1 MEIEMLDNINKNGSE
16 YELNTLCQLLVE
28 CSHALNGATECLG
41 YFNPEGL
48 ETLGRFT
55 DLEYAQSVVEDVF
68 TWAYDRHHY
77 SVDIPEFYGVDYKT
91 PIKHKEVVELLEE
104 LIEDVG
110 VEVLYLKK
118 KEEVA

>member
-1 MEIEMLDNINKNGSE
+1 MLDNINKNGSE
-16 YELNTLCQLLVE
+16 YELNTLCHLLVE

-55 DLEYAQSVVEDVF
+55 DLEYAQSVVETVF

-77 SVDIPEFYGVDYKT
+77 SVDIPEFYGVDYTT

-104 LIEDVG
+104 LIEEVG
-110 VEVLYLKK
+110 VEVLYLKEK
-118 KEEVA
+118 VA

>member
-1 MEIEMLDNINKNGSE
+1 MLDIVTKVENFK
-16 YELNTLCQLLVE
+16 ELNTLCQLLVE

-48 ETLGRFT
+48 KTLGSRFS
-55 DLEYAQSVVEDVF
+55 DLEYAQYVVEDVF

-77 SVDIPEFYGVDYKT
+77 SVDIPEFRGVEYT
-91 PIKHKEVVELLEE
+91 MPLKHEKVVELLEE

-110 VEVLYLKK
+110 VEVLGIN
-118 KEEVA
+118 EEVA

>member
-1 MEIEMLDNINKNGSE
+1 MLDNINKNGSE
-16 YELNTLCQLLVE
+16 YELNTLCQLLAE

-41 YFNPEGL
+41 YFSPEGL
-48 ETLGRFT
+48 DSLGRFT

-77 SVDIPEFYGVDYKT
+77 SVDIPEFRGIDYTT
-91 PIKHKEVVELLEE
+91 PLKHKEVVELLFE

-110 VEVLYLKK
+110 EEVLGL

>member
-1 MEIEMLDNINKNGSE
+1 MLDNINKNGSE

-48 ETLGRFT
+48 DSLGRFT
-55 DLEYAQSVVEDVF
+55 DLEYAQSVVETVF

-77 SVDIPEFYGVDYKT
+77 SVDIPEFRGVDYTT

>member
-1 MEIEMLDNINKNGSE
+1 MLDIITKMENFK
-16 YELNTLCQLLVE
+16 ELNTLCQLLVE

-55 DLEYAQSVVEDVF
+55 DLEYAESVVETVF

-77 SVDIPEFYGVDYKT
+77 SVDIPQFYGVDYMT
-91 PIKHKEVVELLEE
+91 PLKHKEVVELLEE

-110 VEVLYLKK
+110 EEVLGLS
-118 KEEVA
+118 EEVA

>member
-1 MEIEMLDNINKNGSE
+1 MLDNINKNGSE

-41 YFNPEGL
+41 YFSPEGL
-48 ETLGRFT
+48 ETLGIFT
-55 DLEYAQSVVEDVF
+55 DMEYAQSVVEDVF

-77 SVDIPEFYGVDYKT
+77 SVDIPEFHGVDST
-91 PIKHKEVVELLEE
+91 TAIKHKEVVELLEE

-110 VEVLYLKK
+110 VEVLGLKEK
-118 KEEVA
+118 VA

>member
-1 MEIEMLDNINKNGSE
+1 MLDIVDKVE
-16 YELNTLCQLLVE
+16 KFRELNTLCQLLVE

-48 ETLGRFT
+48 DSLGRFT

-77 SVDIPEFYGVDYKT
+77 SVDIPEFRGVDYTT
-91 PIKHKEVVELLEE
+91 PLKHEKVVELLEE

-110 VEVLYLKK
+110 VEGLGLN
-118 KEEVA
+118 EEVA

>member
-1 MEIEMLDNINKNGSE
+1 MLSVIDKVE
-16 YELNTLCQLLVE
+16 KFKELNTLCQLLAE

-41 YFNPEGL
+41 YFNSGSISK
-48 ETLGRFT
+48 LGRFT
-55 DLEYAQSVVEDVF
+55 DMEYAKSVVEDVF

-77 SVDIPEFYGVDYKT
+77 SVDIPQFYGVDYTT

-110 VEVLYLKK
+110 EEVLGLKK

>member
-1 MEIEMLDNINKNGSE
+1 MLDNINKNGSE
-16 YELNTLCQLLVE
+16 YELNTLCQLLAE

-41 YFNPEGL
+41 YFNPKGL
-48 ETLGRFT
+48 KTLGRFT
-55 DLEYAQSVVEDVF
+55 DMEYAQSVVETVF

-77 SVDIPEFYGVDYKT
+77 SVDIPQFYGVDYTT

-110 VEVLYLKK
+110 VEVLGLKEK
-118 KEEVA
+118 VA

>member
-1 MEIEMLDNINKNGSE
+1 MLDNINKNGSE

-48 ETLGRFT
+48 DSLGRFT
-55 DLEYAQSVVEDVF
+55 DLYYAKTVVETVF
-68 TWAYDRHHY
+68 TWAYNRHHY
-77 SVDIPEFYGVDYKT
+77 SVDIPEFHGVDYTT
-91 PIKHKEVVELLEE
+91 PIKHKKVVELLEE

-110 VEVLYLKK
+110 VKVLGLKEK
-118 KEEVA
+118 VA

>member
-1 MEIEMLDNINKNGSE
+1 MLSIIDKVE
-16 YELNTLCQLLVE
+16 KFRELNTLCQLLIQ
-28 CSHALNGATECLG
+28 CSYALNESTECLS

-55 DLEYAQSVVEDVF
+55 DLEYAQSVVETVF
-68 TWAYDRHHY
+68 TWAYNRHHY
-77 SVDIPEFYGVDYKT
+77 SVDIPEFYGVEYTMALKY
-91 PIKHKEVVELLEE
+91 KEVVELLEE

-110 VEVLYLKK
+110 VEVLGL

>member
-1 MEIEMLDNINKNGSE
+1 MLSVIDKVE
-16 YELNTLCQLLVE
+16 KFRELNTLCQLLVE

-55 DLEYAQSVVEDVF
+55 DLFYAKTVVETVF

-77 SVDIPEFYGVDYKT
+77 SVDIPQFYGVDCTMALKY
-91 PIKHKEVVELLEE
+91 KEVVELLEE

-110 VEVLYLKK
+110 EEVLGL

>member
-1 MEIEMLDNINKNGSE
+1 MLSVIDKVE
-16 YELNTLCQLLVE
+16 KFRELNTLCQLLAE

-41 YFNPEGL
+41 YFNPEDL
-48 ETLGRFT
+48 STLNGNFT
-55 DLEYAQSVVEDVF
+55 DMEYAESVVEDVF

-77 SVDIPEFYGVDYKT
+77 SVDIPEFYGVEYT
-91 PIKHKEVVELLEE
+91 MPLKHEKVVELLEE

-110 VEVLYLKK
+110 EEVLGL

>member
-1 MEIEMLDNINKNGSE
+1 MLSVIDKVE
-16 YELNTLCQLLVE
+16 KFRELNTLCQLLVE

-41 YFNPEGL
+41 YFNPESL
-48 ETLGRFT
+48 STLNSNFT
-55 DLEYAQSVVEDVF
+55 DLEYAESVVEDVF

-77 SVDIPEFYGVDYKT
+77 SVDIPQFYGVDCT
-91 PIKHKEVVELLEE
+91 IALKHKEVVELLEE

-110 VEVLYLKK
+110 EEVLGL

>member
-1 MEIEMLDNINKNGSE
+1 MLDIVDKVE
-16 YELNTLCQLLVE
+16 KFRELNTLCQLLVE

-41 YFNPEGL
+41 YFNPKGL
-48 ETLGRFT
+48 KTLGRFT
-55 DLEYAQSVVEDVF
+55 DMEYAKSVVEDVF

-77 SVDIPEFYGVDYKT
+77 SVDIPEFHGVDYTT
-91 PIKHKEVVELLEE
+91 PLKHKEVEELLNE

-110 VEVLYLKK
+110 EEVLGL

>member
-1 MEIEMLDNINKNGSE
+1 MLSVIDKVE
-16 YELNTLCQLLVE
+16 KFRELNTLCQLLVE

-41 YFNPEGL
+41 YFNPESL
-48 ETLGRFT
+48 STLNSNFT
-55 DLEYAQSVVEDVF
+55 DLEYAESVVEDVF

-77 SVDIPEFYGVDYKT
+77 SVDIPQFYGVDYTT

-110 VEVLYLKK
+110 EEVLGL

>member
-1 MEIEMLDNINKNGSE
+1 MLSVIDKVE
-16 YELNTLCQLLVE
+16 KFRELNTLCQLLAQ
-28 CSHALNGATECLG
+28 CSYALNGATECLG

-68 TWAYDRHHY
+68 TWAYNRHHY
-77 SVDIPEFYGVDYKT
+77 SVDIPEFYGVEYTMPLKY
-91 PIKHKEVVELLEE
+91 KEVVELLEE

-110 VEVLYLKK
+110 EEVLGLKEK
-118 KEEVA
+118 VA

>member
-1 MEIEMLDNINKNGSE
+1 MLDIVDKVEKFG
-16 YELNTLCQLLVE
+16 ELNTLCQLLVE

-48 ETLGRFT
+48 STLGRFT
-55 DLEYAQSVVEDVF
+55 DLEYAESVVETVF

-77 SVDIPEFYGVDYKT
+77 SVDIPEFRGVEYT
-91 PIKHKEVVELLEE
+91 MPLKHKEVVELLEE

-110 VEVLYLKK
+110 EKVLGLSK
-118 KEEVA
+118 EVA

>member
-1 MEIEMLDNINKNGSE
+1 MLSIIDKVE
-16 YELNTLCQLLVE
+16 KFRELNTLCQLLVE

-48 ETLGRFT
+48 ETLGRFS
-55 DLEYAQSVVEDVF
+55 DLEYAQYVVEDVF

-77 SVDIPEFYGVDYKT
+77 SVDIPEFHGVEYT
-91 PIKHKEVVELLEE
+91 MPLKHEKVVELLEE

-110 VEVLYLKK
+110 VEVLGLS
-118 KEEVA
+118 EEVA

>member
-1 MEIEMLDNINKNGSE
+1 MLDIVDKVE
-16 YELNTLCQLLVE
+16 KFRELNTLCQLLVE

-41 YFNPEGL
+41 YFNPESL
-48 ETLGRFT
+48 STLGRFT
-55 DLEYAQSVVEDVF
+55 DLEYAESVVEDVF

-77 SVDIPEFYGVDYKT
+77 SVDIPEFYGVDYTT
-91 PIKHKEVVELLEE
+91 PLKHKEVVELLEE

-110 VEVLYLKK
+110 IEVLDL

>member
-1 MEIEMLDNINKNGSE
+1 MLDIVDKVE
-16 YELNTLCQLLVE
+16 KFRELNTLCQLLAE

-41 YFNPEGL
+41 YFNSGSISK
-48 ETLGRFT
+48 LGRFT
-55 DLEYAQSVVEDVF
+55 DMEYAESVVEDVF

-77 SVDIPEFYGVDYKT
+77 SVDIPEFRGVDYTT
-91 PIKHKEVVELLEE
+91 PIKHKEVEELLNE

-110 VEVLYLKK
+110 EEVLGL

>member
-1 MEIEMLDNINKNGSE
+1 MLDIVTKVENFK
-16 YELNTLCQLLVE
+16 ELNTLCQLLVE

-48 ETLGRFT
+48 KTLGRFT
-55 DLEYAQSVVEDVF
+55 GLEYAQYVVEDVF

-77 SVDIPEFYGVDYKT
+77 SVDIPEFHGVDYTT
-91 PIKHKEVVELLEE
+91 PFNSKEVVELLEE

-110 VEVLYLKK
+110 VEVLGIN
-118 KEEVA
+118 EEVA